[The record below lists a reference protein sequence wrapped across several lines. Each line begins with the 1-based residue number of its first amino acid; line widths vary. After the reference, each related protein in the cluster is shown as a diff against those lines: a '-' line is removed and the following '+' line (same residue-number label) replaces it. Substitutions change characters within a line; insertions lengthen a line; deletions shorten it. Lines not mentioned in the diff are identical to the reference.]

1 MDEDFKKSLAVEAL
15 SPGSW
20 EPRDH
25 GAKCDL
31 CPFGGPERV
40 VVPPKPP
47 SSGKVR
53 LIVVGEGPGRLE
65 LLKGQPFIGPSGA
78 LLDDSFRKAKLPLW
92 RRDTFITNASLCARP
107 DASDSERDEAAAC
120 CAPRL
125 MKELAALPAEAP
137 IVALGKPAARAL
149 LGINGIMK
157 VRGFVWKVREIT
169 DAQLRTAHRA
179 AEKAEISLKALKGRG
194 PKERAERQEVKK
206 EVDLLKLKA
215 ELLEGRAKLA
225 GRTVLPSVHPA
236 FVLRSPLWRPVLDTD
251 LDRAI
256 RWLSGNVKLLD
267 SEVKYRVLKNASD
280 LKKYLPKLGKIIT
293 HDIETTPLYGPNGEI
308 IADSKDPFEAVVKCL
323 GVSDGKQTFVIFPWR
338 QSYVGEV
345 SKCFK
350 SRTVVGHNIKA
361 YDEIALKKRGI
372 KYGETKDSLVAFH
385 SFASHFPQ
393 GLAFVVSLFCDSS
406 PWKISFRQGVE
417 GAEKGLSPAKMPVED
432 LVHYNACDC
441 ILNWHAWMAMQE
453 DLEIERSVFE
463 KDMQLAAMCQEM
475 QMAGMGVDFERW
487 RGLSRSLQRRANR
500 FLRRMRKLVGKQTFN
515 PYATRDLR
523 EALYYKFRAPVLN
536 LTAKTGVPSTSALQ
550 LEALAQS
557 RTRYGKLSRY
567 ILKYR
572 GARGTRQR
580 NIEGV
585 FVSRDGRVHFAWK
598 SFGTQNGRFSCRA
611 QQMPRVAN
619 KKRPILEDRIREL
632 YVPAKGKVY
641 VYFDVK
647 QAEMKF
653 AAFLSQDE
661 NFIRIAMSKDIH
673 ASNAKLIWPEAS
685 KDIDEGKGAGPGLR
699 SIAKQCSFA
708 INYGSGEATIMQTLH
723 KQGYTKV
730 TLKQV
735 RQLLFTLQRE
745 FKGHFKFVERNY
757 KEACRTG
764 HMRSPLWGRIRWIG
778 WTPELS
784 LCMNTP
790 VQSVV
795 ADFVNER
802 MLEMRE
808 KMPRGCQLIFQGH
821 DSGCYECEEGE
832 PERQMEELIRRTFEK
847 PVRLNNG
854 RELVL
859 TIDLKKG
866 KRLSEV
872 S

>member
-1 MDEDFKKSLAVEAL
+1 MDAEEFTKIFALAAIRPESFDPEAL
-15 SPGSW
+15 SARCS
-20 EPRDH
+20 
-25 GAKCDL
+25 L
-31 CPFGGPERV
+31 CPFGGPERRP
-40 VVPPKPP
+40 VPPKPP

-65 LLKGQPFIGPSGA
+65 LLRGVPFIGPSGA

-92 RRDTFITNASLCARP
+92 RRETWITNAALCSRP
-107 DASDSERDEAAAC
+107 DATDAERDEAAAC

-125 MKELAALPAEAP
+125 MKELAALPADAP
-137 IVALGKPAARAL
+137 VVALGKPAARAL

-157 VRGFVWKVREIT
+157 VRGFVWKVREILP
-169 DAQLRTAHRA
+169 AQIRGAQRAVEKLR
-179 AEKAEISLKALKGRG
+179 EELRG
-194 PKERAERQEVKK
+194 VKK
-206 EVDLLKLKA
+206 RADRKEIEKEIQLLQLKA
-215 ELLEGRAKLA
+215 ELLEGRAKLQ

-251 LDRAI
+251 LDRAV
-256 RWLSGNVKLLD
+256 RFLSGSVKLLD
-267 SEVKYRVLKNASD
+267 SDVKYRVLKSAAD
-280 LKKYLPKLGKIIT
+280 LRRYLPKLGKIIT
-293 HDIETTPLYGPNGEI
+293 HDIETTPLYDGKGEI

-323 GVSDGKQTFVIFPWR
+323 GVSDGKNTFVIFPWR

-345 SKCFK
+345 SRCFK
-350 SRTVVGHNIKA
+350 TRTVVGHNIKA

-372 KYGETKDSLVAFH
+372 RYGETKDSLVAFH

-441 ILNWHAWMAMQE
+441 LLNWHAWMAMQE
-453 DLEIERSVFE
+453 DLEVERTVFE
-463 KDMQLAAMCQEM
+463 KDMELAAMCQEM
-475 QMAGMGVDFERW
+475 QMAGMAIDPERW
-487 RGLSRSLQRRANR
+487 AGLSRSLQRRANR
-500 FLRRMRKLVGKQTFN
+500 FLRRMRKLVGKKTFN
-515 PYATRDLR
+515 PYATKDLR

-557 RTRYGKLSRY
+557 RTRYGKLARY
-567 ILKYR
+567 VLKYR

-632 YVPAKGKVY
+632 YVPPPGKVY

-647 QAEMKF
+647 QAEMKI
-653 AAFLSQDE
+653 AAFLSEDE
-661 NFIRIAMSKDIH
+661 NFIKVAMSKDIH
-673 ASNAKLIWPEAS
+673 AANAKLIWPEAAN
-685 KDIDEGKGAGPGLR
+685 DIDNGTGAGPGLR
-699 SIAKQCSFA
+699 SIAKQAGFG
-708 INYGSGEATIMQTLH
+708 IGYGAGEATILATLH
-723 KQGYTKV
+723 KQGQVNV
-730 TLKQV
+730 TMKQV
-735 RQLLFTLQRE
+735 RTLLNTLHRE

-757 KEACRTG
+757 KEVCKVG
-764 HMRSPLWGRIRWIG
+764 YMRSPMWGRIRWVG

-784 LCMNTP
+784 LIMNTP
-790 VQSVV
+790 IQQGV

-802 MLEMRE
+802 MLEMRAA
-808 KMPRGCQLIFQGH
+808 MPRGCQLIFQGH

-832 PERQMEELIRRTFEK
+832 PEKQMEELIRRTFER
-847 PVRLNNG
+847 PVKLKNG

-859 TIDLKKG
+859 AIDLKKG
-866 KRLSEV
+866 RRLSEV